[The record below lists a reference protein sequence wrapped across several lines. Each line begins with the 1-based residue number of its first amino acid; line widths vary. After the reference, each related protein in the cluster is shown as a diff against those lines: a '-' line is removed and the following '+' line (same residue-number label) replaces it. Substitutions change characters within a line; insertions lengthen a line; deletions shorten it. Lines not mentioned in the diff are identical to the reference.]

1 MLLFFV
7 GSCGSGVVLSG
18 SSSAWCSQF
27 AVAFGVSAVAARAEQ
42 LMERASELGG
52 ERRVQYEVRRT
63 VDHHQRVGHGRR
75 QPEIDL
81 LPWSS

>member
-1 MLLFFV
+1 V
-7 GSCGSGVVLSG
+7 ASRGSGAVLRG
-18 SSSAWCSQF
+18 SSSAWSSQF
-27 AVAFGVSAVAARAEQ
+27 AVAFRVSAVAARAEQ
-42 LMERASELGG
+42 LTERASELGG
-52 ERRVQYEVRRT
+52 QRRVEYEVRRT